1 MLLYKYRSFAQF
13 EYVLDL
19 IVHERLY
26 CAQYKDLN
34 DPFEGTFFA
43 VVQDGIRKSYERRTG
58 QQLEADRETATVDD
72 LYPVD
77 DRKRICSLSRN
88 CSDIRLWS
96 LYADGHAGIA
106 VEIDFS
112 SHVRDIHQVQYNDAL
127 PLLHNSTPRTSP
139 LVEDVFTQKSVHWSY
154 EEEFRLIQSGEWYSV
169 YGRIKRIILGPRVS
183 KDRENLLKNLVR
195 YIPIQ
200 RASLD
205 YGSLQVIVRS
215 SST

>member
-139 LVEDVFTQKSVHWSY
+139 LVEDVLPKNRFIGPMRKSFASFKAV
-154 EEEFRLIQSGEWYSV
+154 SGTPYMGELSELFLGRESV
-169 YGRIKRIILGPRVS
+169 RIAKI
-183 KDRENLLKNLVR
+183 
-195 YIPIQ
+195 Y
-200 RASLD
+200 
-205 YGSLQVIVRS
+205 
-215 SST
+215 